1 MHKDT
6 KRRQALLY
14 HAKPTPGKI
23 QVVPTKKYAT
33 QRDLSLAYSPG
44 VAEPCLEI
52 VKDVNN
58 VYKYTAKGNLVAV
71 ISNGTAVLGLGDIGP
86 EASKPVME
94 GKGLLFKIFAGI
106 DVFDI
111 EVGTKDIDQFIQTVK
126 NIAPTFGGI
135 NLEDIKAP
143 ESFEIER
150 RLVEELDIPVMHD
163 DQHGTAIISSAA
175 LLNAL
180 ELAHKE
186 IDKVYIVVSG
196 AGSAALACANLYV
209 ALGVKPENICMFD
222 RDGMLTTD
230 RNDLSELQQKYA
242 RNEKAMTLAE
252 ALVGADV
259 FLGLSVGNLL
269 TPGMLV
275 SMSNDPIV
283 FAMANPVPEI
293 DYDVAMSAREDII
306 MATGRSDHPNQ
317 VNNVLGFPYIF
328 RGALDVRATKI
339 NEAMKMAAVHAL
351 ASLAKMPVPEQ
362 VNIAY
367 GETKLVF
374 GRDYIIPKPFDP
386 RLIVTVSPAVAR
398 AAMESGVAK
407 NPIMDWEKYEMEL
420 EERLGNDNKM
430 VRLLTNRARTAP
442 KRVVF
447 AEADH
452 LDVLKAAQIVMEE
465 GIGKPILLGN
475 KEIIL
480 ELMEEIGFD
489 VEVPILDP
497 KTSECDAKRLQYA
510 QTFWESRKRRGIT
523 LLDAQKW
530 MRERN
535 YFAAMM
541 INEGEADALV
551 TGYSR
556 SYPSVVKPILSLIDK
571 APGVTRIATTN
582 MMMTSRGPMFLSDT
596 AINPDPTSDDLAK
609 IALMNAKTIRMFGL
623 EPVIAMVSYSNFG
636 SSDNASANK
645 VREAVAY
652 LHKYYPDL
660 IVDGEIQAD
669 FALNPEMLKD
679 KFPFSKLAGKKVNTL
694 IFPNLEAANI
704 NYKMLKEL
712 YQVDSIGPIML
723 GLDKPVHIFQLGASV
738 EEMVNMAAVAVVDAQ
753 EKEKRYKSID
763 VSL

>member
-1 MHKDT
+1 MNKSS
-6 KRRQALLY
+6 KRREALLY

-52 VKDVNN
+52 AKDVNN

-71 ISNGTAVLGLGDIGP
+71 ITNGTAVLGLGDIGP

-94 GKGLLFKIFAGI
+94 GKALLFKIFADI

-111 EVGTKDIDQFIQTVK
+111 EIGTKDIDAFIETVK

-150 RLVEELDIPVMHD
+150 RLVEELNIPVMHD

-180 ELAHKE
+180 ELAEKKPE
-186 IDKVYIVVSG
+186 DIKMVVSG
-196 AGSAALACANLYV
+196 AGSAALACADLYV
-209 ALGVKPENICMFD
+209 LLGVNPKNIYMFNSK
-222 RDGMLTTD
+222 GLLTKD
-230 RNDLSELQQKYA
+230 NPSLSSMQQKYA
-242 RNEKAMTLAE
+242 REGQSLTLEE
-252 ALVGADV
+252 ALVGADL
-259 FLGLSVGNLL
+259 FLGLSSGDLL
-269 TPGMLV
+269 TPTMLLGMAE
-275 SMSNDPIV
+275 NPIV
-283 FAMANPVPEI
+283 FAMANPNPEI
-293 DYDVAMSAREDII
+293 AYNTAIATRKDII

-339 NEAMKMAAVHAL
+339 NEAMKMAAVRAL
-351 ASLAKMPVPEQ
+351 AALAKEHVPEQ

-374 GRDYIIPKPFDP
+374 GREYIIPKPFDP
-386 RLIVTVSPAVAR
+386 RLITMVAPAVAK
-398 AAMESGVAK
+398 AAMDSGVAL
-407 NPIMDWEKYEMEL
+407 NPIQDWEKYEEEL
-420 EERLGNDNKM
+420 LERLGSDNKM
-430 VRLLTNRARTAP
+430 VRLLTNRAKTDP

-452 LDVLKAAQIVMEE
+452 LDVLKAAQIVFEE
-465 GIGKPILLGN
+465 GIGMPILLGN
-475 KEIIL
+475 KEVIL
-480 ELMEEIGFD
+480 ELKEELGFD
-489 VEVPILDP
+489 AEVPIYDP
-497 KTSECDAKRLQYA
+497 KTSEEDKRRLHYA
-510 QTFWESRKRRGIT
+510 EIYWKARQRRGIS

-551 TGYSR
+551 TGFSR
-556 SYPSVVKPILSLIDK
+556 SYPSVVKPIMQLIGK
-571 APGVTRIATTN
+571 APGISLIATTN
-582 MMMTSRGPMFLSDT
+582 MMMTNRGPMFLSDT
-596 AINPDPTSDDLAK
+596 AINPNPSSDDLAK
-609 IALMNAKTIRMFGL
+609 IALMTAKTVKMFGM
-623 EPVIAMVSYSNFG
+623 EPVIGMVSFSNFG
-636 SSDNASANK
+636 SSSDQSASK

-652 LHKYYPDL
+652 LHNYYPDL

-669 FALNPEMLKD
+669 FALNPEMLKA

-694 IFPNLEAANI
+694 IFPNLESANI
-704 NYKMLKEL
+704 TYKLLKEL
-712 YQVDSIGPIML
+712 Y
-723 GLDKPVHIFQLGASV
+723 
-738 EEMVNMAAVAVVDAQ
+738 
-753 EKEKRYKSID
+753 
-763 VSL
+763 